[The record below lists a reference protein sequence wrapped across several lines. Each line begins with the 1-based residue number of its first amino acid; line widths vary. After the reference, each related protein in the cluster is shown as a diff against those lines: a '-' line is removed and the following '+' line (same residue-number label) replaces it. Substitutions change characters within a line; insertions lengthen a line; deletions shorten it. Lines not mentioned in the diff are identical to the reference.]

1 MKKWLHRIAMGT
13 FALFALLY
21 GFVFLRSVIPVTIH
35 DEELQMARAS
45 IPQGSNAFDVLQEAG
60 NQVWWPKDQD
70 RQISNLANNT
80 NWDDALAS
88 MILASNRQAL
98 ASWDAA
104 AKMPDLQV
112 PEIFNCEDSLPYL
125 RVWKELAQLAGAREN
140 FLLHHGQEQE
150 AFDQMVRQI
159 QLGRRMQNAHGVL
172 IVYLVGTAVHNVG
185 LTQMQRWAGKTH
197 LTPSQ
202 LKDYIRQ
209 LEPQPDKEAAA
220 FASTVRADYH
230 SMIGTIEA
238 FRQGKIHDLETGG
251 NYPRPQQLRSVL
263 PVFNFNKTKAL
274 FVKPYLVMLKAAP
287 HHYNEVK
294 LPDMDS
300 QPSKIVLMLS
310 GNVVGQILYDMVAPA
325 VASCLVKKSQ
335 ANVSLQATRTILA
348 LRAYQLAHGSLPA
361 DLNALV
367 PEFLD
372 KVPVDDFDGQPLR
385 YSSERKIVYSV
396 GKNLKDDGGDDRE
409 SKTDFSQRHLDLVF
423 QFDF

>member
-1 MKKWLHRIAMGT
+1 MKKWLHRIGTGT
-13 FALFALLY
+13 FALFVLLY
-21 GFVFLRSVIPVTIH
+21 GFVFLRSVIPVTVH
-35 DEELQMARAS
+35 DEELQMARVS
-45 IPQGSNAFDVLQEAG
+45 IPPGSNAFDVLQAAG
-60 NQVWWPKDQD
+60 DHIWWPKDQE
-70 RQISNLANNT
+70 RQIPDLANNT
-80 NWDDALAS
+80 NWDDALAGT
-88 MILASNRQAL
+88 ILASNRQAL

-112 PEIFNCEDSLPYL
+112 PEISNCEDSLSYL
-125 RVWKELAQLAGAREN
+125 RVWKELAQLAGVREN
-140 FLLHHGQEQE
+140 LLLHSGQEQE

-209 LEPQPDKEAAA
+209 LELDPKPEGDA
-220 FASTVRADYH
+220 FANSIRGEYQ
-230 SMIGTIEA
+230 SMIGTMA
-238 FRQGKIHDLETGG
+238 AMRSGKLIDLETGK
-251 NYPRPQQLRSVL
+251 NYPHQTRLIPML
-263 PVFNFNKTKAL
+263 NFSRTKAL
-274 FVKPYLVMLKAAP
+274 FAQPLLALVKAAP
-287 HHYNEVK
+287 HHFNEAK
-294 LPDMDS
+294 LPDLDS
-300 QPSKIVLMLS
+300 DHPQFVSQMLS
-310 GNVVGQILYDMVAPA
+310 GNMLGQIWYRMMMPA
-325 VASCLVKKSQ
+325 VIPSLAKKSQ
-335 ANVSLQATRTILA
+335 ADAQLQATRVILA

-385 YSSERKIVYSV
+385 YSPERKIVYSV

-423 QFDF
+423 KFDF